1 MSARKH
7 EVMVCKL
14 SWQLKLD
21 QFKKLNDQMK
31 KDYGLSTLAPGL
43 HREELY
49 QEMEIA
55 RKESEEARS
64 AHQLASCH
72 LEDSKATLKAIL
84 QHLNWFRILVGRW
97 LRGSV
102 YLLSLD
108 NLETRHFV
116 TTIAMRG
123 KYDLP
128 YYPGMEDLID
138 NLHIDLSIGKPVRE
152 VAIKLASILD
162 TNDDY
167 LNTMLQ
173 HDDIEVI
180 NSAAISIQKIVR
192 GWNIRKITSLERY
205 REWGEFSSIA
215 SSSAFTPRSEV
226 IFIGTPTKR

>member
-1 MSARKH
+1 
-7 EVMVCKL
+7 
-14 SWQLKLD
+14 
-21 QFKKLNDQMK
+21 MK
-31 KDYGLSTLAPGL
+31 NCTK
-43 HREELY
+43 
-49 QEMEIA
+49 
-55 RKESEEARS
+55 SEEARS

-180 NSAAISIQKIVR
+180 SINPKSVFL
-192 GWNIRKITSLERY
+192 KT
-205 REWGEFSSIA
+205 FSIYKKSYKD
-215 SSSAFTPRSEV
+215 FLFV
-226 IFIGTPTKR
+226 LIGQ